1 MIINGSKLI
10 ISSSILN
17 GVNCKEKAHGFSYG
31 LSEVGYDLRIKQ
43 RVIYYPPDPVR
54 YYELMKMQMEN
65 ESAYIWSEFK
75 DELRMAFFGSTCVF
89 DEDDKVTRRL
99 GRTALASSVESFDI
113 SNDMWC
119 EFRNKSTWARQFVD
133 AALGTDGEPGWEG
146 HLTIE
151 IIFHDVEQ
159 VEIQPGTGI
168 LKAVFHEITEPAQYE
183 GKYQN
188 QEDMPIPAILK
199 D

>member
-1 MIINGSKLI
+1 MIINGSELI
-10 ISSSILN
+10 LSAAIEQ
-17 GVNCKEKAHGFSYG
+17 GVFRKERAHGYSYG

-54 YYELMKMQMEN
+54 YYELMKFQMEG

-89 DEDDKVTRRL
+89 AEDDTVTRTI
-99 GRTALASSVESFDI
+99 GRTALASSIESFDI
-113 SNDMWC
+113 PNNMWC
-119 EFRNKSTWARQFVD
+119 EFRNKSTWVRQFVD
-133 AALGTDGEPGWEG
+133 AALGTDGEPGWKG

-151 IIFHDVEQ
+151 IIFHGTQ
-159 VEIQPGTGI
+159 QIEIQPGTGI
-168 LKAVFHEITEPAQYE
+168 LKAVFHEITERAHYD